1 MTLSLLRC
9 HWGGTRLSF
18 LGVFIGG
25 GAQLVLALFCLYL
38 SCVYPRMVSSLKT
51 YPLTRSEMV
60 EAFGASP
67 FNGAVANPTSVFRQL
82 GWWGAATLSV

>member
-25 GAQLVLALFCLYL
+25 GGATRLGFVLSLSELRVPEDGQQL
-38 SCVYPRMVSSLKT
+38 KNI
-51 YPLTRSEMV
+51 
-60 EAFGASP
+60 SP
-67 FNGAVANPTSVFRQL
+67 HTE
-82 GWWGAATLSV
+82 